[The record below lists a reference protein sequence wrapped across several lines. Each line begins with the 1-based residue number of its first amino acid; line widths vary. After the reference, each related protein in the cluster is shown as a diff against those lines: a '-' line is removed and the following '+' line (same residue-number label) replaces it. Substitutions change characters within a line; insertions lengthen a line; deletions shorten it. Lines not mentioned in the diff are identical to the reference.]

1 MSRSSSFHLGSLL
14 FERSMAPPFFQKFCQ
29 CSVQARY
36 VAMKF
41 GIKNLIGLAEKVQV
55 NSFEETPLASMYQ
68 VCVPDSEDG
77 LNLLP
82 ELQFKAVY

>member
-1 MSRSSSFHLGSLL
+1 
-14 FERSMAPPFFQKFCQ
+14 
-29 CSVQARY
+29 
-36 VAMKF
+36 MKF

-55 NSFEETPLASMYQ
+55 NSIEETPLASMYQ